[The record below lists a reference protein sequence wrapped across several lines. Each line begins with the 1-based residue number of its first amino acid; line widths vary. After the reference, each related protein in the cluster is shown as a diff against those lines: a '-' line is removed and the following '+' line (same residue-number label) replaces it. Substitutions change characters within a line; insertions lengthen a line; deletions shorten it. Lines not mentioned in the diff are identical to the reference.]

1 MAPKKR
7 SQTPRHQGVNDT
19 QHHHPEP
26 VQTHYA
32 PSTQPDSTPPST
44 TTRDRRR
51 KPKDNSIDPP
61 IVSSNHSPT
70 IPTSPHSPIEGI
82 AFGSHSRRESTS
94 TMRTSSIS
102 LEGHPSCTPTG
113 RISKAKKGKRVH
125 ACEFPGCGKV
135 FTRAEHRRRH
145 ELNHNPEA
153 LFPCTRPG
161 CRKAFHRIDLLQ
173 RHQERHDLES
183 AHDASS
189 GHLGRM
195 SQVPVSSDLSSVL
208 AATSVHS
215 PSVDRGAPRSSS
227 GGLSIG
233 SLVHPQTDYRYL
245 GTPAFSSHPRQSM
258 AQFVPGFP
266 SSDDSGMF
274 YTPESSQ
281 SPVSEYYGRYPHRQS
296 ISSSSSV
303 AAFDPS
309 GTSPLISG
317 NMPGTWVPSSA
328 PPSMLPSNV
337 TDDGAYL
344 PSPADS
350 SLPIPLSDLDGYEW
364 SVIRRELSSASGILP
379 GNPSAGISDTIRWD
393 CLDLYWQYF
402 HPHFPVVHRPT
413 FLPTKPSPLLA
424 SAMAAIGSQ
433 YDSRP
438 DAKFYSLTLLDIA
451 TKLLR
456 RRDSITSRSRL
467 ADLQTVFLLEV
478 LSKYCARRVE
488 VEMSARFRSLF
499 ASLDQAR
506 RSLATD
512 PLAVFRTLR
521 KDRTSEDIHRAHKFW
536 LEHETRRRILQASMV
551 LDLQQVMLFE
561 QPPTIVQHGRPSRA
575 TGVRTPLSLPCP
587 EGLWEIS
594 SIETW
599 VEMASNPDFS
609 KPRSTRNDSSALGI
623 PLDYFQVQVSLAS
636 TQDTYLDDFLA
647 PKDQL
652 SHYASRLEFTY
663 HAREMARNTPIRQ
676 LLVVSGES
684 WIMGKKLENESEFQ
698 NAKKNLRVWVESNIE
713 SRTAVWHALRLI
725 RGCAK
730 FMPTDSTH
738 TGLFV
743 SLHGTQMLHEPWV
756 LYVAALVCWAYGVG
770 VWKSLECVGSLSGA
784 PSTISEPLSNLSRT
798 SSLSSVH
805 PALLDSQEAAY
816 SMREFLHITNV
827 EKVEDLS
834 QLDPHIF
841 GQVHGVLEMI
851 RLNKIGNFLGGLM
864 NDAERVLYRL
874 VEGRSRLSHF

>member
-1 MAPKKR
+1 M
-7 SQTPRHQGVNDT
+7 S
-19 QHHHPEP
+19 
-26 VQTHYA
+26 
-32 PSTQPDSTPPST
+32 ST
-44 TTRDRRR
+44 TT
-51 KPKDNSIDPP
+51 PK
-61 IVSSNHSPT
+61 
-70 IPTSPHSPIEGI
+70 
-82 AFGSHSRRESTS
+82 RC
-94 TMRTSSIS
+94 S
-102 LEGHPSCTPTG
+102 L
-113 RISKAKKGKRVH
+113 ARV
-125 ACEFPGCGKV
+125 
-135 FTRAEHRRRH
+135 RAV
-145 ELNHNPEA
+145 
-153 LFPCTRPG
+153 
-161 CRKAFHRIDLLQ
+161 
-173 RHQERHDLES
+173 ERHSIGLIYSSVIRSDSKHLALLPSMACPANLPCSDLES
-183 AHDASS
+183 AQDASS
-189 GHLGRM
+189 AHLGRM

-208 AATSVHS
+208 AATSVHG
-215 PSVDRGAPRSSS
+215 PSGDRGAPRSSS

-245 GTPAFSSHPRQSM
+245 GTPAFSSHPRQTM

-281 SPVSEYYGRYPHRQS
+281 SPVSEYYGRYAHRQS

-317 NMPGTWVPSSA
+317 NIPGTWVPSSA

-344 PSPADS
+344 PVCLPCHWNDVCTEADQSPADS

-379 GNPSAGISDTIRWD
+379 GNPSTGISDTIRWD
-393 CLDLYWQYF
+393 CLDLYWQFF

-433 YDSRP
+433 YDNRP
-438 DAKFYSLTLLDIA
+438 DAKLYSLTLLEIA

-521 KDRTSEDIHRAHKFW
+521 KDRNSEDIHRAHKFW

-561 QPPTIVQHGRPSRA
+561 QPATIVQHDRPRRSNP
-575 TGVRTPLSLPCP
+575 GIRTTLSLPCP
-587 EGLWEIS
+587 EALWETS
-594 SIETW
+594 STDAW
-599 VEMASNPDFS
+599 VEMASNSDFS
-609 KPRSTRNDSSALGI
+609 KPRSTRNDTSTPGA
-623 PLDYFQVQVSLAS
+623 PLDYFQIHVSLAS
-636 TQDTYLDDFLA
+636 TQDTPLDA
-647 PKDQL
+647 L
-652 SHYASRLEFTY
+652 SPHKGQSNQCAARLNFTF

-684 WIMGKKLENESEFQ
+684 WIMGKKLENEAEFQ
-698 NAKKNLRVWVESNIE
+698 NAKKNLRVWVESNFE
-713 SRTAVWHALRLI
+713 SRVAFWHALRLI
-725 RGCAK
+725 RGSAQ
-730 FMPTDSTH
+730 FIPTDSTN

-743 SLHGTQMLHEPWV
+743 SFDDSPMLHEPWV
-756 LYVAALVCWAYGVG
+756 LYLAALVCWAYGVS
-770 VWKSLECVGSLSGA
+770 VWKALEGNGPLSGA
-784 PSTISEPLSNLSRT
+784 GSTISEPLSNMSRT

-816 SMREFLHITNV
+816 SMREFLHVTNV
-827 EKVEDLS
+827 DRAESLS
-834 QLDPHIF
+834 QIDPHIF
-841 GQVHGVLEMI
+841 GQVHGVLEVI
-851 RLNKIGNFLGGLM
+851 RLNKIGQFLGGLM